1 LNDVEVTCKT
11 KTGTQIAIA
20 FSCLAIQSDIKELQ
34 DFIYIGQK
42 LTESSAKSTSFKG
55 GEG

>member
-20 FSCLAIQSDIKELQ
+20 FSCCAIQSDIKELQ